1 MASQMTRSLLSFVF
15 DEVVSAVMY
24 NEFAQEPMLF
34 PALYGMQ
41 AAPASRRVRTASLSG
56 LGKFQ
61 AKTEGANAT
70 QDNLIQQFEKT
81 FTHTTFG
88 LYTEIT
94 VEAINDNEFSLFQSL
109 GQELGMAAA
118 RTMEDD
124 AGDVLDDAFAGATYL
139 AEDGLSICNTAHLNV
154 DGGNSQSNSGTAA
167 LSHTNLA
174 TARQN
179 MKAFTDYR
187 GERISI
193 RPDALIVP
201 NALEDESWE
210 IVRSTGRS
218 DTTNR
223 ADNFF
228 FGKFDLFVW
237 DALDDAN
244 NWFVIDQNLAK
255 RHLVWYQR
263 QALETWG
270 DNDYK
275 KGARTVG
282 ATYRESHGVKD
293 WRWIY
298 GNNVT

>member
-1 MASQMTRSLLSFVF
+1 MASQQTRALLSFVF
-15 DEVVSAVMY
+15 DEVCSSVMY
-24 NEFAQEPMLF
+24 NEFLQEPMLMG
-34 PALYGMQ
+34 ALYGVQ
-41 AAPASRRVRTASLSG
+41 VPPASRRVRSASVSG
-56 LGKFQ
+56 LGKFVQ
-61 AKTEGANAT
+61 KTEGANAT
-70 QDNLIQQFEKT
+70 QDNLIQQYEST
-81 FTHTTFG
+81 FTHNTFA

-94 VEAINDNEFSLFQSL
+94 KEAIEDNEFSLFQQL

-124 AGDVLDDAFAGATYL
+124 AADVFDDAFAGATYT
-139 AEDGLSICNTAHLNV
+139 AEDGATICNATHTNV
-154 DGGNSQSNSGTAA
+154 DSGNSQSNTGTAA
-167 LSHTNLA
+167 LSHANLA

-179 MKAFTDYR
+179 MKGFTDYR
-187 GERISI
+187 GERASI
-193 RPDALIVP
+193 RPDGLIVP
-201 NALEDESWE
+201 PELEDEAWE
-210 IVRSTGRS
+210 IVRSTARS

-244 NWFVIDQNLAK
+244 NWFVVDQNMMK

-270 DNDYK
+270 DQDFK

-282 ATYRESHGVKD
+282 ASYRESHGVKD